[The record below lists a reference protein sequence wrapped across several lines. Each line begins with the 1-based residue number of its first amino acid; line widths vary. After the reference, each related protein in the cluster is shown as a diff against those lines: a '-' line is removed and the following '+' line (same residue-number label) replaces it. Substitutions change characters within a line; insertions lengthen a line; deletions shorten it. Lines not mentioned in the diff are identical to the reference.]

1 MFGITLTGII
11 TGDER
16 IATKYLTLIQWK
28 KEDGHNQELRLCDAL
43 AGCWEKVSDIIG
55 INTSK
60 RKQIAQRITDPQR
73 CIVEVFEYWLSDE
86 VAIRSRYL
94 ATWNGLVMLLNDLQ
108 TSTNSIL
115 LKEAL
120 SATISSF
127 NNNFTQLDN
136 GKLADLV
143 VRFFF

>member
-1 MFGITLTGII
+1 MLGIKLTGII

-16 IATKYLTLIQWK
+16 IATKYLTLIKWK
-28 KEDGHNQELRLCDAL
+28 KEDGHNQELRLCDSL

-55 INTSK
+55 IDTSK
-60 RKQIAQRITDPQR
+60 RKQIAQRIADPQR
-73 CIVEVFEYWLSDE
+73 CIVEVFEYWLSD

-94 ATWNGLVMLLNDLQ
+94 ATWNGFVILLNDLQ
-108 TSTNSIL
+108 LSKNGIL

-127 NNNFTQLDN
+127 NNNFDTQLDN
-136 GKLADLV
+136 GK
-143 VRFFF
+143 FS